1 MDRAVVWKRVSL
13 VMMLVGVTGAG
24 AIFMFGEN
32 VLGTSDQVPWGAL
45 IATYLFFAA
54 ASVGL
59 TLMASLWYVFGI
71 PVFQPVTKR
80 ALYLA
85 IISVLMGFA
94 ALGLELGRPLNM
106 FWLIFS
112 PNLSSAI
119 WWMGTLYAVYLGF
132 RILCVYYI
140 YKKDDQKVL
149 TFSRVT
155 VVAGLL
161 AVSNLGAVFGN
172 AQARPF
178 WQGAA
183 MPIYF
188 ILVALLTGT
197 AILIIAF
204 AALEKATSQVANGQE
219 ALLPL
224 LGRLLL
230 YFVVAFGF
238 FKFWYLANSI
248 YGLNPGTYEGAKMLL
263 SGPLSPQFWVLE
275 IGLAVVIPLVLLA
288 RPKNHTAGKL
298 LWAAVISLIGVFF
311 AHHNFVV
318 AGQLSQL
325 GVVPGGSLVYHQY
338 EMMPAEWAILVGC
351 IGALVYFSMLVEKKY
366 FQRTTGGI

>member
-1 MDRAVVWKRVSL
+1 MDTAVVWKRVSL
-13 VMMLVGVTGAG
+13 VWMLVGVIGAG
-24 AIFMFGEN
+24 AVLIFGEN
-32 VLGTSDQVPWGAL
+32 VLGTSDQMPWGAL

-71 PVFQPVTKR
+71 PAFQPVTKR

-112 PNLSSAI
+112 PNLSSPI
-119 WWMGTLYAVYLGF
+119 WWMGTFYAVYLGF
-132 RILCVYYI
+132 RVLCVYCI
-140 YKKDDQKVL
+140 FKQDDRKVL

-161 AVSNLGAVFGN
+161 AVSNLGSVFGN

-183 MPIYF
+183 MPVYF

-204 AALEKATSQVANGQE
+204 AALEKAKPLDTRDQE

-224 LGRLLL
+224 LGTLLL

-238 FKFWYLANSI
+238 FKFWYMANSI

-263 SGPLSPQFWVLE
+263 AGPLSLQFWILE
-275 IGLAVVIPLVLLA
+275 MGLVVVIPLVLLF
-288 RPKNHTAGKL
+288 RPKNYTAGKL
-298 LWAAVISLIGVFF
+298 LWAAVVSLVGVFF
-311 AHHNFVV
+311 AHQNFVV
-318 AGQLSQL
+318 AGQLAPLS
-325 GVVPGGSLVYHQY
+325 VVPGDGLVHHQY
-338 EMMPAEWAILVGC
+338 QMMPAEWAILVGC

-366 FQRTTGGI
+366 FQGTTGGI